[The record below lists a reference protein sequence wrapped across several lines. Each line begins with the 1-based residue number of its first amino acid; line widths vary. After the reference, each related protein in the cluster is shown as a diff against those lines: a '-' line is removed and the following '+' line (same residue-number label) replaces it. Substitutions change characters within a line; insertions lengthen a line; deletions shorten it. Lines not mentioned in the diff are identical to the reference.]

1 MAERFSGIA
10 CRWIMDKEYPIKL
23 NVRNVAYD
31 IKIIVNIKPLELSN
45 QCGKIYIT

>member
-1 MAERFSGIA
+1 MLA
-10 CRWIMDKEYPIKL
+10 CTWMMIMDKEYYPIKL

-31 IKIIVNIKPLELSN
+31 IKITVNIKPLELSN